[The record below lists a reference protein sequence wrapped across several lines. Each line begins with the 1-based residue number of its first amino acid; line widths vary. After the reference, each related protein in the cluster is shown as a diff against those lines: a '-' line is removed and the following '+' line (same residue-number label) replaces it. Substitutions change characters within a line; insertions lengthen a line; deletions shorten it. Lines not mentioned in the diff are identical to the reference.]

1 MKSPINR
8 PSTISS
14 LLFYLLTLFAPLVS
28 SPKELPSK
36 RIEKTKTI
44 SLPCKAVVVVPVAD
58 TTRTSIRESFPEKT
72 ISAQAMYNQFPSSPE
87 IGELACLR
95 DRQLLFNQQVT
106 VTKITDEEYEVTV
119 PDHFYLMKRDLF
131 AQQHSTYWTLKK
143 NLCLCH
149 ELEAQKIVLSHFP
162 DPIDYQTEIA
172 TYRNGSTIVL
182 TQPWNDPATSI
193 TYSAGTRFKRDQSID
208 NQNFYGAQIFNPTT
222 FSVDSRPIPALMAL
236 VEQTATEA
244 QAREK
249 FLELLTMWARERVP
263 FVWGGKSFSHTL
275 DRNAHAQLII
285 HQLSDGTVTAA
296 WQWDNASVPQ
306 TGVDN
311 SGLILLA
318 AQICGLHSKG
328 KIYPYEN
335 TQTALHAL
343 RPIKKGE
350 SINNGDFVG
359 FNGSLQ
365 IISSLERHEM
375 ITALGFHSGYQ
386 SVVLLPLQKFFEHVK
401 TYADLRRHY
410 DGCDVLGK
418 PLDDGSVDLGS
429 LALLS
434 QEGSAY
440 RTIEGVVF
448 LTFA

>member
-8 PSTISS
+8 PSIVSS
-14 LLFYLLTLFAPLVS
+14 LIFYLLTLFAPLVS

-36 RIEKTKTI
+36 RIEKAKKI
-44 SLPCKAVVVVPVAD
+44 SLPCKAVVVIPVAD
-58 TTRTSIRESFPEKT
+58 TTQTSVRACLPQKATSVQ
-72 ISAQAMYNQFPSSPE
+72 SVYNQFPSSPE
-87 IGELACLR
+87 IGELSCLR
-95 DRQLLFNQQVT
+95 ARQLLFNQQVT
-106 VTKITDEEYEVTV
+106 VTKITDEECEITI
-119 PDHFYLMKRDLF
+119 PDHFYLMKHDLF
-131 AQQHSTYWTLKK
+131 TQQHSTYWTLKK
-143 NLCLCH
+143 NLYFLH
-149 ELEAQKIVLSHFP
+149 ELEAQKILLSHFP
-162 DPIDYQTEIA
+162 EPIDYQKEIA

-182 TQPWNDPATSI
+182 TQPWNDPTTSI

-208 NQNFYGAQIFNPTT
+208 NQNYYGAQIFNPITL
-222 FSVDSRPIPALMAL
+222 SVDSHQVPTLMAL
-236 VEQTATEA
+236 VEQAETEA
-244 QAREK
+244 QARKK
-249 FLELLTMWARERVP
+249 FLELLTMWACKQVP

-275 DRNAHAQLII
+275 DHNAHAQLLI
-285 HQLSDGTVTAA
+285 HQSSDGTITAA
-296 WQWDNASVPQ
+296 WQWNNALVPQ

-318 AQICGLHSKG
+318 AQICGLHAKG

-350 SINNGDFVG
+350 AINDGDFIWSS
-359 FNGSLQ
+359 GSLQ
-365 IISSLERHEM
+365 VITSLERHEM
-375 ITALGFHSGYQ
+375 ITALGFNSGYK
-386 SVVLLPLQKFFEHVK
+386 SVALLPLQKFFEHVK

-440 RTIEGVVF
+440 RTIEGVLF